1 MASSINTLLLAID
14 VSKLQNFITAG
25 AVAPIVIGL
34 VIFRFAANAMIKAFV
49 IIVALALGGLIYS
62 QRGQISDCVDQA
74 KLAQSLEEIRLSAQS
89 WDTNSNLIFL
99 RQVDLDT

>member
-14 VSKLQNFITAG
+14 VSKLQNFMTAG

-49 IIVALALGGLIYS
+49 IIVALALGGLVYS
-62 QRGQISDCVDQA
+62 QRSQISDCVDQA
-74 KLAQSLEEIRLSAQS
+74 KEESLEGDQAQCTILGY
-89 WDTNSNLIFL
+89 DF
-99 RQVDLDT
+99 QLDIP